1 MSQPRDPAEGL
12 FAGFTLGGAVAFLGW
27 SLFDWNDF
35 VCAIAMVI
43 GALTGYLLTR
53 IVN

>member
-12 FAGFTLGGAVAFLGW
+12 FAGFTLGGAAAFLGW

-35 VCAIAMVI
+35 VCAIAMVT
-43 GALTGYLLTR
+43 GAIAGFLWAR
-53 IVN
+53 IAE